1 MGGEGMSPYKGLASG
16 KPRFFQEFLDGFR
29 GKVAQV
35 IGSVVKGIWDA
46 KERQKVLNG
55 CSMGVSNEHEP
66 PGFEN
71 SITLPQKSHRI
82 IEVLDDIKG
91 SYSMEIV
98 IWQLTFFECFGEDI
112 EPQLFPGIFHPLT

>member
-1 MGGEGMSPYKGLASG
+1 MPPYKGLTSG

-55 CSMGVSNEHEP
+55 CSMGVSNENEP

-71 SITLPQKSHRI
+71 SITLPQESHRI

-112 EPQLFPGIFHPLT
+112 